1 METEKATVE
10 VDNKDVTEIEN
21 ATMAV
26 DDQEVTEIEKVLR
39 EAGEPAAACGQAT
52 EQEKRIQDLVVARDC
67 DDIKKLE
74 ASKEGHLK
82 ENCEDF

>member
-1 METEKATVE
+1 ME

-39 EAGEPAAACGQAT
+39 EAGEMAAARGQAT
-52 EQEKRIQDLVVARDC
+52 EQ
-67 DDIKKLE
+67 
-74 ASKEGHLK
+74 
-82 ENCEDF
+82 

>member
-26 DDQEVTEIEKVLR
+26 DDQEVTEIRK
-39 EAGEPAAACGQAT
+39 G
-52 EQEKRIQDLVVARDC
+52 
-67 DDIKKLE
+67 IKGGWGTGC
-74 ASKEGHLK
+74 SPWPSYRTRK
-82 ENCEDF
+82 ENSRPSCCT

>member
-1 METEKATVE
+1 
-10 VDNKDVTEIEN
+10 
-21 ATMAV
+21 MAV

-39 EAGEPAAACGQAT
+39 EAGELAAAHGQAT
-52 EQEKRIQDLVVARDC
+52 EQEKRIQDPVVARDC

-74 ASKEGHLK
+74 ANKEGHLK